1 MKTAVVNKIIDSTL
15 IDGPG
20 SRLAIFLQGC
30 NLSCRYCHNPETQ
43 RHCDHC
49 GRCVPACPAGALTL
63 RGDRVAWDESRCAG
77 CDTCVMVCPHYSTPK
92 TRVMTVDEVFA
103 RIAAVQDFLDG
114 ITVSGGECTLQHDF
128 LLALFRR
135 VKAET
140 ALTTFIDTN
149 GVISPGVLAELC
161 TVADGFMFDLKALD
175 PDLHRRLTGG
185 DNALV
190 LRNLETVSAR
200 GTLYEVRTVVVP
212 GFTGDRAEIRRIAE
226 LIRGLNDYTRYK
238 LIPFRPQGVRGELA
252 SAPPV
257 DRERF
262 EELVAEA
269 RRALGERVVAGR

>member
-1 MKTAVVNKIIDSTL
+1 MKAAVVNKIIDSTL

-43 RHCDHC
+43 RLCDQC
-49 GRCVPACPAGALTL
+49 GRCVPACPAGALSVCE
-63 RGDRVAWDESRCAG
+63 GRVVWDEARCIR
-77 CDTCVMVCPHYSTPK
+77 CDTCLTVCPHHSSPK
-92 TRVMTVDEVFA
+92 TRLMTVAEVFG

-128 LLALFRR
+128 LLALLRR
-135 VKAET
+135 IKAET
-140 ALTTFIDTN
+140 ALTTFVDTN
-149 GVISPGVLAELC
+149 GIIPPAVLADLC
-161 TVADGFMFDLKALD
+161 SVTDGFMFDLKAFD
-175 PDLHRRLTGG
+175 ADLHRRLTGG
-185 DNALV
+185 DNPLV

-212 GFTGDRAEIRRIAE
+212 GFTDDEAEIRRIAE
-226 LIRGLNDYTRYK
+226 LIGRLNDYTRYK

-252 SAPPV
+252 SAPPLA
-257 DRERF
+257 RERF

-269 RRALGERVVAGR
+269 RRVLGGRVVAGK

>member
-1 MKTAVVNKIIDSTL
+1 MKTGIVNKIIDSTL

-20 SRLAIFLQGC
+20 SRLAVFLQGC

-43 RHCDHC
+43 RLCDHC
-49 GRCVPACPAGALTL
+49 GRCVPACPADALSL
-63 RGDRVAWDESRCAG
+63 RDGRVVWDEVRCVR
-77 CDTCVMVCPHYSTPK
+77 CDSCLAVCPHYSSPK
-92 TRVMTVDEVFA
+92 TRIMTVAEVFA

-128 LLALFRR
+128 LLALLRR

-149 GVISPGVLAELC
+149 GLIPPAVLAELSAV
-161 TVADGFMFDLKALD
+161 TDGFMFDLKALD

-185 DNALV
+185 DNALI
-190 LRNLETVSAR
+190 LRNLATVSAR

-212 GFTGDRAEIRRIAE
+212 GYTDDPAEIRRIAE
-226 LIRGLNDYTRYK
+226 LVGDLNRYTRYK

-252 SAPPV
+252 AAPPME
-257 DRERF
+257 RERF
-262 EELVAEA
+262 AELVAAA
-269 RRALGERVVAGR
+269 RGALGGRLVEGR